1 MTAGTDGGGRV
12 RAAVATLHPGYFAL
26 VMATGMVSVGLSV
39 VGLPDLSLAALW
51 LAIGCYGGLLALT
64 GWRLPAFR
72 TNVMADLTDP
82 RRGFGYFTFVAG
94 TNVLGAR
101 LALAGQRAAAA
112 VLLLLGGTAWLLLG
126 YVVPWTAVLARPQ
139 RPVLAGANGT
149 WFIWVVASQ
158 SVAVL
163 AAALEPQF
171 LAGRRELAILAVL
184 SWSVGAVLYAAVGV
198 VVAARML
205 LYDLRPADLTP
216 PYWVAM
222 GATAITVLAGAR
234 IVEMADAPVVLATRG
249 LIAGAAVVFW
259 AFGSWLI
266 PALVAAGWWRHVVH
280 RVPLRYEATWW
291 SIVFP
296 LAMYGVAAHYL
307 GVADRLPIMAA
318 LGRTELWVAFAAWV
332 VTFAA
337 MSAHLA
343 GTVLLA
349 PQARN
354 RDGTGPTEPIRRGA
368 PWPAADVRTS
378 GPARPTRRVATNH
391 GPRRPEGP

>member
-1 MTAGTDGGGRV
+1 MTDA
-12 RAAVATLHPGYFAL
+12 P
-26 VMATGMVSVGLSV
+26 M
-39 VGLPDLSLAALW
+39 
-51 LAIGCYGGLLALT
+51 
-64 GWRLPAFR
+64 
-72 TNVMADLTDP
+72 
-82 RRGFGYFTFVAG
+82 
-94 TNVLGAR
+94 
-101 LALAGQRAAAA
+101 
-112 VLLLLGGTAWLLLG
+112 
-126 YVVPWTAVLARPQ
+126 
-139 RPVLAGANGT
+139 
-149 WFIWVVASQ
+149 
-158 SVAVL
+158 VL
-163 AAALEPQF
+163 AA
-171 LAGRRELAILAVL
+171 
-184 SWSVGAVLYAAVGV
+184 
-198 VVAARML
+198 
-205 LYDLRPADLTP
+205 
-216 PYWVAM
+216 
-222 GATAITVLAGAR
+222 
-234 IVEMADAPVVLATRG
+234 RG

-259 AFGSWLI
+259 AFGSWLV
-266 PALVAAGWWRHVVH
+266 PALVAVGWWRHVIH

-349 PQARN
+349 SQARN